1 MLTVTQLAKAY
12 SISRTTIL
20 YYERAGLL
28 LPNCRSDNGYRW
40 YGEKEQARLESIIS
54 YRSFGLSIQE
64 ITALLDRKDDVKQ
77 EQTLVNQFN
86 ALEKEVQNLRQQQ
99 KAIVML
105 LEQPELLE
113 QKSLTKER
121 WVKVMENAG
130 FSEEDM
136 KNWHKQFEKMEPSAH
151 QEFLESLISIKKKSK
166 ALGTGQKNR
175 ATEVTLLFVAI
186 TFANSSV
193 FLQCKLV

>member
-1 MLTVTQLAKAY
+1 MLTVTQIAKAY
-12 SISRTTIL
+12 NISRTTIL

-28 LPNCRSDNGYRW
+28 LPHSRSDNGYRW

-86 ALEKEVQNLRQQQ
+86 ALEKEIQNLRQQQ

-113 QKSLTKER
+113 QKLLTKDR
-121 WVKVMENAG
+121 WVRVMENAG
-130 FSEEDM
+130 FNEEDM
-136 KNWHKQFEKMEPSAH
+136 KNWHKQFEKMEPTAH
-151 QEFLESLISIKKKSK
+151 QEFLESLNIDQEEVKSIREWSKK
-166 ALGTGQKNR
+166 
-175 ATEVTLLFVAI
+175 
-186 TFANSSV
+186 
-193 FLQCKLV
+193 